1 MTMDV
6 DRRLTEH
13 NQKLSNTHS
22 TKKLTDYELVF
33 CQIANNRSFARKL
46 EKLLKSGWGREFRKE
61 IVQYT

>member
-1 MTMDV
+1 MTV
-6 DRRLTEH
+6 DIERRLKEH
-13 NQKLSNTHS
+13 NQKRSNTLS

-33 CQIANNRSFARKL
+33 CQTVCDRQSARKL